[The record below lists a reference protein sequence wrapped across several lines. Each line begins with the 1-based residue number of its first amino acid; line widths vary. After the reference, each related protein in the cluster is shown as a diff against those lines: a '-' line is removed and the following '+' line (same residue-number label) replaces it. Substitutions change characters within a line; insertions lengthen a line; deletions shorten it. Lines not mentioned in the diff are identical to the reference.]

1 MICTFEIF
9 KRGYI
14 VWLNSIDY
22 NKLLFIGHV
31 VELVLTSE
39 FRKLPIDESDG
50 GLINIAETENETSSA
65 GSSPKKSAPITP

>member
-1 MICTFEIF
+1 
-9 KRGYI
+9 
-14 VWLNSIDY
+14 VP
-22 NKLLFIGHV
+22 
-31 VELVLTSE
+31 ELILTYA